1 MGIWIEDDDKVF
13 TVKDLYNEAQDNNE
27 PLLSIYNGSWWAPY
41 ITNHDH
47 FDRLF
52 KKKYSS
58 WFPYDQDYTDGV
70 DSVLDEF
77 QADVYALLLANDK
90 KYTELYRVNVIADN
104 DAYSLVNNLD
114 VTETTNRTVDTDNT
128 FTKGEETVTDEGTNE
143 YGQQLVNVDTS
154 NQYGQQLV
162 EVDTSNQ
169 YGQQLV
175 EVDGEDATGQQTTT
189 TTNQTAPFNTSDW
202 NNTDRS
208 DVNAGARTDTTNL
221 DTTYGA
227 HTDTLGTDTTYGS
240 HTDTLGTDT
249 TYGTHTDSI
258 DNTRTLST
266 REDTNNTDVEE
277 EVTTHRVGNQ
287 GVSTVDDILRGHV
300 ENWTNPL
307 FSFYDVVF
315 SDIAAELLRGC

>member
-1 MGIWIEDDDKVF
+1 MGIWIEDSDKVF

-27 PLLSIYNGSWWAPY
+27 PLLSTYAGTWWSAY

-58 WFPYDQDYTDGV
+58 WFPFDQDYTDGV

-114 VTETTNRTVDTDNT
+114 VTETTQRTVDTDNT

-143 YGQQLVNVDTS
+143 YGQQLV
-154 NQYGQQLV
+154 

-175 EVDGEDATGQQTTT
+175 EVDGEEATGQQTTT
-189 TTNQTAPFNTSDW
+189 TTEQTAPFNTSDW

-208 DVNAGARTDTTNL
+208 EVNAGNRTDTTNL

-227 HTDTLGTDTTYGS
+227 HTDTLGTDTTYG
-240 HTDTLGTDT
+240 
-249 TYGTHTDSI
+249 THTDNI
-258 DNTRTLST
+258 DNTRTLSE
-266 REDTNNTDVEE
+266 RVDTNNTDVDEDIT
-277 EVTTHRVGNQ
+277 VHRVGNQ
-287 GVSTVDDILRGHV
+287 GVSTVDDILAGHV

-307 FSFYDVVF
+307 FSFYDVIF
-315 SDIAAELLRGC
+315 SDIARELLRGC